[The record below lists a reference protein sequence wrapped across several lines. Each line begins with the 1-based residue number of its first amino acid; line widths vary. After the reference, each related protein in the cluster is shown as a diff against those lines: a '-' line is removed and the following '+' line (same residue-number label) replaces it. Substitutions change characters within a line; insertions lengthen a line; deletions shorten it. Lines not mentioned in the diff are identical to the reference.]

1 MKTFFASL
9 IGITTLTS
17 LLASVQAASNF
28 TDGPSCGVPKADDS
42 YFSVVGVQ
50 GTGVHP
56 RQELRE
62 LAKDTE
68 LWNMFLQAF
77 GRFQAMDQNEKISF
91 YQIAGQSSVIYN
103 RFFFTDIWQG
113 YMACPSSS
121 GTTQLDRQATR

>member
-1 MKTFFASL
+1 MKTFFSSL

-17 LLASVQAASNF
+17 LLASAQAASNS

-56 RQELRE
+56 RKELRE

-68 LWNMFLQAF
+68 LWNIFLQAF
-77 GRFQAMDQNEKISF
+77 SRFQAMDQNEKVSF
-91 YQIAGQSSVIYN
+91 YQIAGQSSIIYKQSY
-103 RFFFTDIWQG
+103 FTNI
-113 YMACPSSS
+113 
-121 GTTQLDRQATR
+121 